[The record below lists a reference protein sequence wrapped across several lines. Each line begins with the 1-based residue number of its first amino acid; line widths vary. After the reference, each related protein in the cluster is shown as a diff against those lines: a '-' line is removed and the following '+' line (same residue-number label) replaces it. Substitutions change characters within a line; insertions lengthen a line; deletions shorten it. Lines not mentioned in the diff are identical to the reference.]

1 MKRLQI
7 ISLFLLTSFLWSAG
21 LYAQTLEKDSLA
33 LVALY
38 KSTDGDR
45 WTYHTNWL
53 TNRPLSDWYGITVSR
68 NRVTSIELSDNNL
81 SGTIPVELWSM
92 NGLNYLFLDGNNIS
106 GELPADISGLENITR
121 IGLSE
126 NNLSGK
132 IPEEIGSLTHLVFLW
147 LGINHF
153 QGELPASLGR
163 LSNLTQLKVQNN
175 NLEGYIPA
183 EIAELTNLDILD
195 LSDNFFSGAVPREF
209 NRLENLRLCY
219 LDNNLLQ
226 DLPDLSGMTN
236 ISTFYVQNNRLTFE
250 DLETNSQTFGSSFS
264 YLFQDSVGD
273 VVFTT
278 IEEGDSYTMS
288 VSVGGTA
295 NYYQWFKNDTLIN
308 GATDSVYSIA
318 SAAVEDGGTYI
329 CRIRNTIAT
338 ALTLYSRPIHVSVIS
353 ALAQDSLALV
363 ALYDSTNGDNWT
375 HKDNW
380 LTDQPV
386 STWYGVKVINGR
398 VQEIELTSNNLEGPL
413 PNELG
418 KMTELTKFNF
428 ANNKLSGHLPDSL
441 VNLVHLRFM
450 GLQKNRMSGEIP
462 AWIDQLTSLTLLV
475 LAQNNFS
482 GEIPASIANL
492 SHLWSLALWQNQ
504 LSGSIPESLGD
515 LPSVERLSLG
525 YNQLNGPIPQSLGK
539 LSGVTELS
547 LAHNNLTGEIPDTL
561 KNLIKLTSLNLSGN
575 NFTGP
580 LPEWLGSFTDLY
592 RLSLNNNDFYG
603 EVPDTLKNLS
613 KLNYLDVSDNH
624 FDDLPDLSA
633 LSPTLTYFYVQR
645 NQLTFEDIEPNMVF
659 TNLQYSPQEKVGE
672 EMDSTVVEGDSIT
685 LIVEVGG
692 SANHYQWYK
701 DGSELPGDTLS
712 VYKISSAALSD
723 SGSYTCQITNDIVS
737 GLTLESQPFVVHVK
751 SSTGLQDNRS
761 RVLPQKYVLRQNYP
775 NPFNPSTRI
784 VFELPQAADVTI
796 NLYNVLGQKV
806 AVLLNEH
813 KAAGYHSVN
822 FNAAHLSAGIYYYE
836 INAGHF
842 HQFKKMTLI
851 K

>member
-7 ISLFLLTSFLWSAG
+7 ISLFLLTLFLWNTAV
-21 LYAQTLEKDSLA
+21 YAQNMEKDSLA

-38 KSTDGDR
+38 KSTDGDQ
-45 WTYHTNWL
+45 WTNNTNWL

-68 NRVTSIELSDNNL
+68 DRVTSIELSDNNL
-81 SGTIPVELWSM
+81 NGTIPVELWGM
-92 NGLNYLFLDGNNIS
+92 NGLNYLFLDGNNIR
-106 GELPADISGLENITR
+106 GELPADIKGLENITR

-163 LSNLTQLKVQNN
+163 LSNLTQLKLQNN
-175 NLEGYIPA
+175 NLEGNIPA
-183 EIAELTNLDILD
+183 EIAEITNLDILD
-195 LSDNFFSGAVPREF
+195 LSDNFFSGAVPPEF
-209 NRLENLRLCY
+209 NHLENLRLCY
-219 LDNNLLQ
+219 LDHNRLQ
-226 DLPDLSGMTN
+226 DLPDLSGMRN
-236 ISTFYVQNNRLTFE
+236 ITTFYVHYNRLTFE
-250 DLETNSQTFGSSFS
+250 DLETNSQTFGSNFY
-264 YLFQDSVGD
+264 YLYQDSVGD
-273 VVFTT
+273 EVFASIT
-278 IEEGDSYTMS
+278 EGDSYTMS

-295 NYYQWFKNDTLIN
+295 NYYQWFKNDTLIS
-308 GATDSVYSIA
+308 GATDSVYAIA

-338 ALTLYSRPIHVSVIS
+338 ALTLYSRPIHVNVSS
-353 ALAQDSLALV
+353 ALVQDSLALV
-363 ALYDSTNGDNWT
+363 ALYDSTNGENWT

-386 STWYGVKVINGR
+386 STWYGVKVIDGR
-398 VQEIELTSNNLEGPL
+398 VQEIELTSNNLDGPL

-418 KMTELTKFNF
+418 KITELTKFNF
-428 ANNKLSGHLPDSL
+428 ANNKLSGRLPDSL
-441 VNLVHLRFM
+441 VNLVHLWFM
-450 GLQKNRMSGEIP
+450 GLQKNRLSGEIP
-462 AWIDQLTSLTLLV
+462 AWIDQLTSLKLLI

-482 GEIPASIANL
+482 GEIPVSIAHL
-492 SHLWSLALWQNQ
+492 SQLSSLDLWHNQ
-504 LSGSIPESLGD
+504 LYGSIPESLGD
-515 LPSVERLSLG
+515 LPSLKGLHLSN
-525 YNQLNGPIPQSLGK
+525 NQLSGPIPESLGK
-539 LSGVTELS
+539 LSTLTELS
-547 LAHNNLTGEIPDTL
+547 LSFNKLSGEIPDTL
-561 KNLIKLTSLNLSGN
+561 KNLTNLTTLNLNDN

-580 LPEWLGSFTDLY
+580 VPEWLGNITDLY
-592 RLSLNNNDFYG
+592 RLSLKNNDFYG
-603 EVPDTLKNLS
+603 EVPDTLRNLS
-613 KLNYLDVSDNH
+613 QLAYMDLSDNR

-633 LSPTLTYFYVQR
+633 LLPTLTYFYVQR

-672 EMDSTVVEGDSIT
+672 EMDSTLVEGDSIV
-685 LIVEVGG
+685 LSVDVGG

-701 DGSELPGDTLS
+701 DGAELPGDTLS
-712 VYKISSAALSD
+712 VYPISSAALSD

-737 GLTLESQPFVVHVK
+737 GLTLKSLPFVIHVK
-751 SSTGLQDNRS
+751 SSTGLQDNGS
-761 RVLPQKYVLRQNYP
+761 RGLPQRYALRQNYP
-775 NPFNPSTRI
+775 NPFNPSTKI
-784 VFELPQAADVTI
+784 GFELPQAADVTI

-813 KAAGYHSVN
+813 KAAGYHSVD

-836 INAGHF
+836 IKAGRF
-842 HQFKKMTLI
+842 HQFKKMALV